1 MHTTDPSIGYLIH
14 EVSKAFKRRFED
26 AARQHE
32 LTLPQ
37 WRVLAELKRQGGLSQ
52 VRLASAVDAEP
63 MTMSGI
69 LDRLEK
75 RGLVVRQQDPAD
87 SRAKIV
93 RLTDEGETQFKTA
106 KALGT
111 ELLSSAVEGMSDGQ
125 IDALAESLIIIRNNL
140 SGMAAEQKDG
150 V

>member
-1 MHTTDPSIGYLIH
+1 MQPSDPPIGYLIH
-14 EVSKAFKRRFED
+14 EVSKAFRRRFEEV
-26 AARQHE
+26 ARQHD

-37 WRVLAELKRQGGLSQ
+37 WRVLAELTRQGGLSQ
-52 VRLASAVDAEP
+52 TRLAGAVDADP

-69 LDRLEK
+69 LDRLDK
-75 RGLVVRQQDPAD
+75 RGLVDRQQDPAD

-93 RLTDEGETQFKTA
+93 RLTPEGEALFKTA

-111 ELLSSAVEGMSDGQ
+111 ELSMSAVDGMSAAELT
-125 IDALAESLIIIRNNL
+125 ALADGLTRIRNNL
-140 SGMAAEQKDG
+140 SGMAAEQKDS